1 MLEKEIRTI
10 DFACPNVM
18 CGAFKDSFEV
28 ECVVTKSFL
37 GNTVE
42 ALDEEDNECGACGCR
57 TDMFSAISEKCLD
70 IANEEFV
77 NEVK

>member
-18 CGAFKDSFEV
+18 CRAFKDSFEV

-42 ALDEEDNECGACGCR
+42 ALDEEDNDCGACGCR
-57 TDMFSAISEKCLD
+57 TDMFEGIENKFLEMAG
-70 IANEEFV
+70 EELL
-77 NEVK
+77 K